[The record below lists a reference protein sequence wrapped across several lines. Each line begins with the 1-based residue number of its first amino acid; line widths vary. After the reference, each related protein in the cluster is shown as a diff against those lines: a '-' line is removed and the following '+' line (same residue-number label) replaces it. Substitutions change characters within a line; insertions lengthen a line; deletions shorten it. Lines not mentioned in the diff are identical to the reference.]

1 MSTQSYEVTYDI
13 CTEPKRDGGYSTRTD
28 QSNLKMVVQAQSSN
42 QARTIVESMF
52 GGPRMCVTKSAYP
65 KN

>member
-1 MSTQSYEVTYDI
+1 MSTQTYEVTYDI
-13 CTEPKRDGGYSTRTD
+13 CTESKTDGGYASRSD
-28 QSNLKMVVQAQSSN
+28 LSNLKINVQALSPN

-52 GGPRMCVTKSAYP
+52 GGPKSCVTKSAYP